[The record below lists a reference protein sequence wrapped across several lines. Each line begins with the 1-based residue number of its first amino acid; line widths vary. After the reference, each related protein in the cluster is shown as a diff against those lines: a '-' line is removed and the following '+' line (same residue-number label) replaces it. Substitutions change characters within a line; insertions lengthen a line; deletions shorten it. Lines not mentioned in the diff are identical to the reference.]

1 MRRRL
6 LAVVFVV
13 ALTGCTTAAGPTG
26 PTGPPASP
34 TPTAT
39 PATGVVIESW
49 NVTNGSDGGLVV
61 PVTLVN
67 QGDGD
72 GSRTVVLE
80 VRVGEETETVRRD
93 VAVPAGGSR
102 RVEIEPDVGYE
113 AFLNDGSVN
122 LELAGGE

>member
-6 LAVVFVV
+6 LALFVVV
-13 ALTGCTTAAGPTG
+13 ALAGCTTAAGPTG
-26 PTGPPASP
+26 PSGPPASP

-39 PATGVVIESW
+39 PATGIVVESW
-49 NVTNGSDGGLVV
+49 NVTNGSDGRLVV
-61 PVTLVN
+61 PVTLTN

-80 VRVGEETETVRRD
+80 VRVDDETVTVRRD
-93 VAVPAGGSR
+93 VSVPAGESR
-102 RVEIEPDVGYE
+102 AVDIAPDVGYE

-122 LELAGGE
+122 LELAGGA